1 MVLKASRAKTDYATV
16 FKTPQPS
23 FTTSKYLLNDLGR
36 TALFF
41 VYKIQ
46 WRIQAKGPLLFLDQT
61 EAQRAEKFFWRP
73 PPALSKGLDDRVH
86 PYLKVWIPHVYNLL
100 Q

>member
-1 MVLKASRAKTDYATV
+1 MIWGD
-16 FKTPQPS
+16 
-23 FTTSKYLLNDLGR
+23 

-61 EAQRAEKFFWRP
+61 EARRAEYFFLGDSS
-73 PPALSKGLDDRVH
+73 A
-86 PYLKVWIPHVYNLL
+86 PYLRV
-100 Q
+100 